1 MFFESKRIL
10 KSTENT
16 LNEEHNKVTVMHRM
30 LYIMFASLLLSWLVI
45 PGVWGE
51 ESVQYLTKQAMEECQ
66 EGRRANKDS
75 QTRQEHFN
83 RGRELAEKAVKLDNQ
98 SAEAHFALFCSIG
111 ERMRSNGEVLFS
123 VFEYGRMMDALDQT
137 LQLNPKHTDA
147 LSSKGTILIE
157 VPRLLGGDPEKGEAM
172 LRKVINDAPD
182 SINARMVVARS
193 CADRG
198 EHQEAFDLAKK
209 ALELARAAKR
219 EDLLPEAE
227 KTFSEIQ
234 TKLASR

>member
-1 MFFESKRIL
+1 
-10 KSTENT
+10 
-16 LNEEHNKVTVMHRM
+16 MHRI

-51 ESVQYLTKQAMEECQ
+51 ESVQVLTKQAMEECQ
-66 EGRRANKDS
+66 EGRRAKDAK
-75 QTRQEHFN
+75 TRQDHFD
-83 RGRELAEKAVKLDNQ
+83 RGRTLAEKAVELDNQ
-98 SAEAHFALFCSIG
+98 SPDAHFALFCSIG
-111 ERMRSNGEVLFS
+111 ERMRANGEVLFS
-123 VFEYGRMMDALDQT
+123 VFQYGRMMDALDQT
-137 LQLNPKHTDA
+137 LQLDPNHTDA

-172 LRKVINDAPD
+172 LRKVIKEAPD

-227 KTFSEIQ
+227 KTFSDIQ
-234 TKLASR
+234 TKLASK

>member
-1 MFFESKRIL
+1 
-10 KSTENT
+10 
-16 LNEEHNKVTVMHRM
+16 MHRI
-30 LYIMFASLLLSWLVI
+30 LYIMCASLLLSWLVI
-45 PGVWGE
+45 PGVWGQ
-51 ESVQYLTKQAMEECQ
+51 ESVQVLTKQAMDECQ
-66 EGRRANKDS
+66 KGRRAKDS
-75 QTRQEHFN
+75 QTRQEHFD
-83 RGRELAEKAVKLDNQ
+83 RGRALAEQAVELDSQ
-98 SAEAHFALFCSIG
+98 SADAHFALFCSIG

-137 LQLNPKHTDA
+137 LQLNPNHTDA

-157 VPRLLGGDPEKGEAM
+157 VPRLLGGDPERGEAM
-172 LRKVINDAPD
+172 LRQVIKDAPD

-234 TKLASR
+234 TKLASK

>member
-1 MFFESKRIL
+1 
-10 KSTENT
+10 
-16 LNEEHNKVTVMHRM
+16 MHRI

-45 PGVWGE
+45 PGVWGQ
-51 ESVQYLTKQAMEECQ
+51 ESVQVLTKQAMEECQ
-66 EGRRANKDS
+66 EGRRAKDS
-75 QTRQEHFN
+75 QTRQVHFD
-83 RGRELAEKAVKLDNQ
+83 RGRALAEKAVELDSQ
-98 SAEAHFALFCSIG
+98 SADAHFALFCSIG

-137 LQLNPKHTDA
+137 LQLNPNHTDA

-172 LRKVINDAPD
+172 LRQVIKVAPD

-198 EHQEAFDLAKK
+198 ENQEAFDLAKK

>member
-1 MFFESKRIL
+1 
-10 KSTENT
+10 
-16 LNEEHNKVTVMHRM
+16 MHRI
-30 LYIMFASLLLSWLVI
+30 LYIMFASVLFSWLII

-51 ESVQYLTKQAMEECQ
+51 ESVQVLTKQAMDECQ
-66 EGRRANKDS
+66 EGRRAKDEKI
-75 QTRQEHFN
+75 RIGHFE
-83 RGRELAEKAVKLDNQ
+83 RGRALAEKAVELDNQ
-98 SAEAHFALFCSIG
+98 SADAHFALFCSIG
-111 ERMRSNGEVLFS
+111 ERMRANGEVLFS
-123 VFEYGRMMDALDQT
+123 VFEYGRMMEALDQT
-137 LQLNPKHTDA
+137 LLLNPHHLDA

-157 VPRLLGGDPEKGEAM
+157 VPRLLGGNPEKGEAM
-172 LRKVINDAPD
+172 LRQVIKEAPE

-219 EDLLPEAE
+219 DDLLPEAE

-234 TKLASR
+234 TKLASN